1 MTGEL
6 ESIISYKRKEI
17 ERDKIRAPLET
28 LKSKITDLPPTR
40 NFKEAISKAP
50 GLEGPLARR
59 EGLNLIAEIKRASPS
74 KGVIRREFNPVEIA
88 KIYQESGASAIS
100 VLTTEK
106 FFYGSLAFLSQ
117 VKEVTTIPILQKDFI
132 VDEYQIYQA
141 RVNKADAILLI
152 ASILVEAQ
160 INSFLE
166 CAHNLGLDCLVE
178 VHSKEELSKALASK
192 AQIIGINNRDL
203 TTLTTDLFT
212 TLSLSKLVPQ
222 DRILVSES
230 GIETQED
237 VKRLKECG
245 VKAILVGEALMRTPD
260 IRAKIKELLGRE

>member
-1 MTGEL
+1 MVGEL

-17 ERDKIRAPLET
+17 ERDKTAMPLES
-28 LKSKITDLPPTR
+28 LKSRITDLPSTR
-40 NFKEAISKAP
+40 NFKEAISQD
-50 GLEGPLARR
+50 
-59 EGLNLIAEIKRASPS
+59 GLNFIAEIKRASPS
-74 KGVIRREFNPVEIA
+74 KGIIRKEFDPVEIA
-88 KIYQESGASAIS
+88 KIYQASGASAVS

-106 FFYGSLAFLSQ
+106 FFYGSLDFLSQ

-141 RVNKADAILLI
+141 RANKADAILLI

-166 CAHNLGLDCLVE
+166 CARNLGLDCLVE
-178 VHSKEELSKALASK
+178 VHSKEELSKVLASK

-203 TTLTTDLFT
+203 TTLTTDLST
-212 TLSLSKLVPQ
+212 TLTLSKLVPK
-222 DRILVSES
+222 DRMLVSES

-237 VKRLKECG
+237 VKRVQECG
-245 VKAILVGEALMRTPD
+245 VRAILVGESLMRAPD
-260 IRAKIKELLGRE
+260 ISAKMKELLGRV

>member
-1 MTGEL
+1 MVGEL

-17 ERDKIRAPLET
+17 KRDKITLPLET
-28 LKSKITDLPPTR
+28 LKSKITDLPSTR
-40 NFKEAISKAP
+40 NFKEAISK
-50 GLEGPLARR
+50 

-74 KGVIRREFNPVEIA
+74 KGVIRKEFNPVEIA
-88 KIYQESGASAIS
+88 KIYQDSGVRAIS

-106 FFYGSLAFLSQ
+106 FFYGSLDFLSQ
-117 VKEVTTIPILQKDFI
+117 VKDVTTIPILQKDFI

-178 VHSKEELSKALASK
+178 VHTKEELSKVLASK

-203 TTLTTDLFT
+203 TTLTTDLST
-212 TLSLSKLVPQ
+212 TLTLSKLVPK
-222 DRILVSES
+222 DRMLVSES

-237 VKRLKECG
+237 VKKLQECG
-245 VKAILVGEALMRTPD
+245 VKAILVGESLMRAPD
-260 IRAKIKELLGRE
+260 ISAKMRELLGRE

>member
-1 MTGEL
+1 MVGEL

-17 ERDKIRAPLET
+17 ERDKTAMPLES
-28 LKSKITDLPPTR
+28 LKSRITDLPSTR
-40 NFKEAISKAP
+40 NFKEAISK
-50 GLEGPLARR
+50 

-74 KGVIRREFNPVEIA
+74 KGVIRKEFNPVEIA
-88 KIYQESGASAIS
+88 KLYQESGASAVS

-106 FFYGSLAFLSQ
+106 FFYGSLDFLSQ
-117 VKEVTTIPILQKDFI
+117 AKEVTTIPILQKDFI

-178 VHSKEELSKALASK
+178 VHTKEELSKVLASK

-203 TTLTTDLFT
+203 TTLTTDLST
-212 TLSLSKLVPQ
+212 TLTLSKLVPK
-222 DRILVSES
+222 DRMLVSES
-230 GIETQED
+230 GIKTQED
-237 VKRLKECG
+237 VKKLQECG
-245 VKAILVGEALMRTPD
+245 VRAILVGESLMSAPD
-260 IRAKIKELLGRE
+260 ISAKMKELLGKG

>member
-1 MTGEL
+1 MVGEL

-17 ERDKIRAPLET
+17 GRNKTAIPLET
-28 LKSKITDLPPTR
+28 LKSRITDLPPTR
-40 NFKEAISKAP
+40 DFKEAISQD
-50 GLEGPLARR
+50 
-59 EGLNLIAEIKRASPS
+59 GLNLIAEIKRASPS
-74 KGVIRREFNPVEIA
+74 KGIIRKEFDPVEIA
-88 KIYQESGASAIS
+88 KIYQASGASAVS

-106 FFYGSLAFLSQ
+106 FFYGSLDFLSQ

-141 RVNKADAILLI
+141 RANKADAILLI

-166 CAHNLGLDCLVE
+166 CARNLGLDCLVE
-178 VHSKEELSKALASK
+178 VHSKEELSKVLTSK

-203 TTLTTDLFT
+203 TTLTTDLST
-212 TLSLSKLVPQ
+212 TLTLSKLVPK
-222 DRILVSES
+222 DRMLVSES

-237 VKRLKECG
+237 VKRVQECG
-245 VKAILVGEALMRTPD
+245 VRAILVGESLMRAPD
-260 IRAKIKELLGRE
+260 ISAKMKELLGETK

>member
-1 MTGEL
+1 MAGEL

-17 ERDKIRAPLET
+17 ERDKMGMPLET
-28 LKSKITDLPPTR
+28 LKSRIKELPPTR
-40 NFKEAISKAP
+40 GFKEAISK
-50 GLEGPLARR
+50 
-59 EGLNLIAEIKRASPS
+59 EGLNLIAEIKRASPA

-106 FFYGSLAFLSQ
+106 FFYGSLDFLSQ

-141 RVNKADAILLI
+141 RANKADSILLI

-166 CAHNLGLDCLVE
+166 CAASLGLDCLVE
-178 VHSKEELSKALASK
+178 VHTKEELSKVLATK

-203 TTLTTDLFT
+203 TTLTTDLAT
-212 TLSLSKLVPQ
+212 TFSLSKLVPKE
-222 DRILVSES
+222 RILVSES
-230 GIETQED
+230 GIETHED
-237 VKRLKECG
+237 VERLKECG
-245 VKAILVGEALMRTPD
+245 VKAVLVGESLLRAPD
-260 IRAKIKELLGRE
+260 IGAKVRELLGISG

>member
-1 MTGEL
+1 MVGEL

-17 ERDKIRAPLET
+17 ERDKTAMPLET
-28 LKSKITDLPPTR
+28 LKSRITDLPPTR
-40 NFKEAISKAP
+40 DFKEAISQ
-50 GLEGPLARR
+50 

-74 KGVIRREFNPVEIA
+74 KGVIRKKFNPVEIA
-88 KIYQESGASAIS
+88 KTYQESGANAIS

-106 FFYGSLAFLSQ
+106 FFYGSLDFLSQ

-178 VHSKEELSKALASK
+178 VHSKEELSKVLASK

-203 TTLTTDLFT
+203 TTLTTDLST
-212 TLSLSKLVPQ
+212 TLTLSKLVPK

-237 VKRLKECG
+237 VKRVQECG
-245 VKAILVGEALMRTPD
+245 VRAILVGESLMRAPD
-260 IRAKIKELLGRE
+260 ISAKMKELLGETK

>member
-17 ERDKIRAPLET
+17 EGDKTAMPLET
-28 LKSKITDLPPTR
+28 LKSQIIDLPPTR
-40 NFKEAISKAP
+40 NFKEAISK
-50 GLEGPLARR
+50 
-59 EGLNLIAEIKRASPS
+59 EGLNIIAEIKRASPS
-74 KGVIRREFNPVEIA
+74 KGVIRREFKPVEIA

-106 FFYGSLAFLSQ
+106 FFYGSLDFLSQ
-117 VKEVTTIPILQKDFI
+117 VKDVTTIPILQKDFI

-141 RVNKADAILLI
+141 RANKADAILLI

-160 INSFLE
+160 LNSFLE
-166 CAHNLGLDCLVE
+166 RAHNLGLDCLVE
-178 VHSKEELSKALASK
+178 VHSKEELSKVLTSK

-203 TTLTTDLFT
+203 TTLTTDIST
-212 TLSLSKLVPQ
+212 TLTLSKLIPK

-230 GIETQED
+230 GIETHED
-237 VKRLKECG
+237 VKKIQERG
-245 VKAILVGEALMRTPD
+245 VRVILVGESLMRAPD
-260 IRAKIKELLGRE
+260 ISVKMKELLGETK

>member
-1 MTGEL
+1 MVGEL
-6 ESIISYKRKEI
+6 ESIIAYKRKEI
-17 ERDKIRAPLET
+17 ERDKTAMPLET
-28 LKSKITDLPPTR
+28 LKSRITDLPPIR
-40 NFKEAISKAP
+40 NFKEAIA
-50 GLEGPLARR
+50 R

-74 KGVIRREFNPVEIA
+74 KGVIKKEFNPVEIA

-106 FFYGSLAFLSQ
+106 FFYGSLDFLSQ

-141 RVNKADAILLI
+141 RANKADAILLI

-166 CAHNLGLDCLVE
+166 CAHSLGLDCLVE
-178 VHSKEELSKALASK
+178 VHTKEELSKVLASK

-203 TTLTTDLFT
+203 TTLITDLST
-212 TLSLSKLVPQ
+212 TLTLSKLVPK
-222 DRILVSES
+222 DRMLVSES
-230 GIETQED
+230 GIETPED
-237 VKRLKECG
+237 VKRLQECG
-245 VKAILVGEALMRTPD
+245 VRAILVGESLMRAPD
-260 IRAKIKELLGRE
+260 INAKMKELLGETK